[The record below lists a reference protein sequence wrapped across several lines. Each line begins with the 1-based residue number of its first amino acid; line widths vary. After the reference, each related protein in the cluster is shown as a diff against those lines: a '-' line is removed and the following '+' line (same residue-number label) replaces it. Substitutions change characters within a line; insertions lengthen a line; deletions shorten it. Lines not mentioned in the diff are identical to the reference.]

1 MKKIILSTTL
11 LIGSLS
17 LLPENVKANPF
28 AELGLIGK
36 NCMRLWPRSM
46 TPTLISRDP
55 FSRSN
60 YLRGYRN
67 YSTVKRNELKDLVKD
82 PTAQTSKVNTSLESE
97 TLGNKFLGKT
107 SLNQHKTHVVDYFK
121 SFSFESQPIGGSAC
135 VSDTEQ
141 NIIKRSISDENGVEA
156 YDANATLY
164 LTGAKLHDIIRKEQ
178 PTNNVYCP
186 MGVTQTLALLS
197 AIAEESIQGEI
208 TQFSQNPRIVEEMT
222 TLNELIQ
229 ASTNPYVPTNKWDN
243 RKFDFTNGV
252 YALLASHLNLNKD
265 SVTPLAA
272 IGARIMETDFSDSA
286 EAASKINAIVEKDTR
301 GKIKE
306 LFTPETFSQDSVF
319 VLLHT
324 LYVNASWI
332 WGDAEKSYFKF
343 NDLNK
348 KEKHVKSL
356 ALSGTSL
363 QFTQNDGVTLVTL
376 PTVGGCNLTL
386 RHSSNIKDI
395 RPIEAAEISYLRNN
409 STAQYTQLFNAPFVT
424 MKQSLDLKTLLGGHL
439 PQVLRGSFNTA
450 LTDKPIKIADYIQK
464 VTFELSDKGVEASAA
479 TALHGVKES
488 ARMYQSGPII
498 NINSPFSFALTRS
511 LGGQDYLLFQGQVV
525 NHDVLVHD

>member
-36 NCMRLWPRSM
+36 NCMRPWPRSR

-60 YLRGYRN
+60 YLRGYRS
-67 YSTVKRNELKDLVKD
+67 YSTVKRNELNDLVKD
-82 PTAQTSKVNTSLESE
+82 PTVQTSKVNTSLESE

-107 SLNQHKTHVVDYFK
+107 SLNQLKKGVVDYFK
-121 SFSFESQPIGGSAC
+121 SFSSESQSICGLAC
-135 VSDTEQ
+135 VSDNEQ
-141 NIIKRSISDENGVEA
+141 TIIKRSISDENGVEA

-164 LTGAKLHDIIRKEQ
+164 LTGAKLHAIIQKEQ
-178 PTNNVYCP
+178 LTNNVYCP
-186 MGVTQTLALLS
+186 LGVTQTLALLS
-197 AIAEESIQGEI
+197 AIAEESIRGEI
-208 TQFSQNPRIVEEMT
+208 TQFSQNPKIVEDMT
-222 TLNELIQ
+222 TLNESLQ
-229 ASTNPYVPTNKWDN
+229 ASTNPYAPTNKWDN
-243 RKFDFTNGV
+243 RRFDFINGV

-265 SVTPLAA
+265 GVIPLAA
-272 IGARIMETDFSDSA
+272 IGARIMKTDFSDSA
-286 EAASKINAIVEKDTR
+286 DAASKINAIVEKDTK

-319 VLLHT
+319 VLLHS

-332 WGDAEKSYFKF
+332 WGDAEKSHFKF

-363 QFTQNDGVTLVTL
+363 QFTQNDSVTLVTL

-395 RPIEAAEISYLRNN
+395 RAIEAAEISYLRN

-450 LTDKPIKIADYIQK
+450 LTDKSIKIADYIQK

-479 TALHGVKES
+479 TALRGVKES

-525 NHDVLVHD
+525 NHDVLVHN